1 MTNELHVWRA
11 KRDRISQRDL
21 AKKADITADRY
32 WRIENDY
39 AEPTSE
45 EIAALARVLDTA
57 PEALFPSLAEQ
68 QNAGA
73 R

>member
-11 KRDRISQRDL
+11 KRDRLSQRDL
-21 AKKADITADRY
+21 ARAAGITADRY

-39 AEPTSE
+39 AEPTAE
-45 EIAALARVLDTA
+45 EIAELARVLDTT
-57 PEALFPSLAEQ
+57 PEELFPSLAEQ